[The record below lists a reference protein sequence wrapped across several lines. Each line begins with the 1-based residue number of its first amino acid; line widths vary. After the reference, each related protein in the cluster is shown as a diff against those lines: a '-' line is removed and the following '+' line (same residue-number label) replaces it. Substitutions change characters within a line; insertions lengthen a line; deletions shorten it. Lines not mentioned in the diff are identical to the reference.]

1 MKKNKAIKNLLSKL
15 KKVSKLKKAW
25 VLLALTVAIAI
36 PSIALATFGPARPTF
51 DYNDPTGRLGSLTGP
66 VFNSMKNTPTYGDEF
81 NFTTAKKTG
90 DATWS
95 NDLAVKDGDEV
106 EIRVYI
112 HNNANSGTNE
122 SGLGV
127 ATGVKAGIDL
137 PQNQFST
144 KNEPIGF
151 VRADN
156 STPKNVWDGTII
168 SSADGKKFKLDYI
181 NGTAKLTQRDG
192 SGIATATLPDQFIG
206 TNGTSIGS
214 QPGSAMDGKWLGCY
228 EHVGWVTVKVKVS
241 GEPQPEKPNFTIKKY
256 VNGSDAQNNDS
267 SVKVQAGE
275 EFDYK
280 VDVANTGETE
290 LKNVKVSDKLPNGV
304 EYVVDSLKLDGTKV
318 NNGTDFFNAS
328 KGIVV
333 PSIAV
338 GQKATFTMKAKIAIS
353 KKYPAELACKPGD
366 KTFYNNVATAD
377 PEGTGEGL
385 NPKEDPAVINCTTPK
400 KEPGVEITKEVSEE
414 NVALNQE
421 FTYNVKVANTG
432 NVDLVNAIVQDPAPS
447 NIEFIRTEPV
457 AGISFEFSPSKITA
471 TIVKLKVGESIDFN
485 VIAKVTKATEGD
497 TVNTACVNAA
507 EVNPE
512 QPEKE
517 DDCDDAPVRVVENC
531 LIPGKEDLPKDSEKC
546 KEDVSTPPKPEVPT
560 ETPSTGAGSALIT
573 ALSTLTVATI
583 AFAVSSK
590 ISARKS

>member
-1 MKKNKAIKNLLSKL
+1 MKKLKNIFNKL
-15 KKVSKLKKAW
+15 KKVSRLKKTW
-25 VLLALTVAIAI
+25 VLLALTIAIAI
-36 PSIALATFGPARPTF
+36 PSATLATWGPARPTF

-81 NFTTAKKTG
+81 NFTTAKKTS

-106 EIRVYI
+106 EIRLYI
-112 HNNANSGTNE
+112 HNNANTSTNA

-137 PQNQFST
+137 PEDQYSL

-151 VRADN
+151 VNADN
-156 STPKNVWDGTII
+156 STPKGVWDGTVI
-168 SSADGKKFKLDYI
+168 SSADGKKFKLNYVK
-181 NGTAKLTQRDG
+181 GSAKLTQRDG
-192 SGIATATLPDQFIG
+192 SGTATAVLPDQFIG
-206 TNGTSIGS
+206 ANGTAVGS
-214 QPGSAMDGKWLGCY
+214 QPGSATNGKWLGCY
-228 EHVGWVTVKVKVS
+228 EHVGLVKVKVKVTA
-241 GEPQPEKPNFTIKKY
+241 EPQPEKPNFTIKKY
-256 VNGSDAQNNDS
+256 VNGDDAQNKDT

-280 VDVANTGETE
+280 VDVTNTGKTE
-290 LKNVKVSDKLPNGV
+290 LKNVKVSDKLPEGV
-304 EYVVDSLKLDGTKV
+304 EYIAGSLKLDGTKV
-318 NNGTDFFNAS
+318 SNDTDFFNS
-328 KGIVV
+328 NKGVVV

-338 GQKATFTMKAKIAIS
+338 GQKAIFTMKAKITVNQD
-353 KKYPAELACKPGD
+353 KTAEEACEPGQ
-366 KTFYNNVATAD
+366 KTFYNNIATAD

-471 TIVKLKVGESIDFN
+471 TIAELKVGESIDFN

-573 ALSTLTVATI
+573 ALSTLTVATM
-583 AFAVSSK
+583 AFVSSSK

>member
-1 MKKNKAIKNLLSKL
+1 MKKLKNIFNKL
-15 KKVSKLKKAW
+15 KKVSRLKKTW
-25 VLLALTVAIAI
+25 VLLALTIAIAI
-36 PSIALATFGPARPTF
+36 PSATLATWGPARPTF

-81 NFTTAKKTG
+81 NFTTAKKTS

-106 EIRVYI
+106 EIRLYI
-112 HNNANSGTNE
+112 HNNANTSTNA

-137 PQNQFST
+137 PEDQYSL

-151 VRADN
+151 VNADN
-156 STPKNVWDGTII
+156 STPKGVWDGTVI
-168 SSADGKKFKLDYI
+168 SSADGKKFKLNYVK
-181 NGTAKLTQRDG
+181 GSAKLTQRDG
-192 SGIATATLPDQFIG
+192 SGTATATLPDQFIG
-206 TNGTSIGS
+206 ANGTAVGS
-214 QPGSAMDGKWLGCY
+214 QPGSATNGKWLGCY
-228 EHVGWVTVKVKVS
+228 EHVGLVKVKVKVTA
-241 GEPQPEKPNFTIKKY
+241 EPQPEKPNFTIKKY
-256 VNGSDAQNNDS
+256 VNGDDAQNKDT

-280 VDVANTGETE
+280 VDVTNTGKTE

-304 EYVVDSLKLDGTKV
+304 EYIAGSLKLDGTKV
-318 NNGTDFFNAS
+318 NNDTDFFSSS
-328 KGIVV
+328 KGVII

-338 GQKATFTMKAKIAIS
+338 GQKAIFTMKAKIVVNED
-353 KKYPAELACKPGD
+353 KTAEEACEPGQ
-366 KTFYNNVATAD
+366 KTFYNNIATAD

-421 FTYNVKVANTG
+421 FTYNVKVTNTG

-471 TIVKLKVGESIDFN
+471 TIAELKVGESIDFN

-497 TVNTACVNAA
+497 IVNTACVNAA

-573 ALSTLTVATI
+573 VLSTLTVATMAFI
-583 AFAVSSK
+583 ASSK

>member
-1 MKKNKAIKNLLSKL
+1 MKKLKNIFNKL
-15 KKVSKLKKAW
+15 KKVSRLKKTW
-25 VLLALTVAIAI
+25 VLLALTIAIAI
-36 PSIALATFGPARPTF
+36 PSATLATWGPARPTF

-81 NFTTAKKTG
+81 NFTTAKKTS

-106 EIRVYI
+106 EIRLYI
-112 HNNANSGTNE
+112 HNNANTSTNA

-137 PQNQFST
+137 PEDQYSL

-151 VRADN
+151 VNADN
-156 STPKNVWDGTII
+156 STPKGVWDGTVI
-168 SSADGKKFKLDYI
+168 SSADGKKFKLNYVK
-181 NGTAKLTQRDG
+181 GSAKLTQRDG
-192 SGIATATLPDQFIG
+192 SGTATATLPDQFIG
-206 TNGTSIGS
+206 ANGTAVGS
-214 QPGSAMDGKWLGCY
+214 QPGSATNGKWLGCY
-228 EHVGWVTVKVKVS
+228 EHVGLVKVKVKVTA
-241 GEPQPEKPNFTIKKY
+241 EPQPEKPNFTIKKY
-256 VNGSDAQNNDS
+256 VNGDDAQNKDT

-280 VDVANTGETE
+280 VDVTNTGKTE

-304 EYVVDSLKLDGTKV
+304 EYIAGSLKLDGTKV
-318 NNGTDFFNAS
+318 SNDTDFFNS
-328 KGIVV
+328 NKGVVV

-338 GQKATFTMKAKIAIS
+338 GQKAIFTMKAKITVNQD
-353 KKYPAELACKPGD
+353 KTAEEACEPGQ
-366 KTFYNNVATAD
+366 KTFYNNIATAD

-400 KEPGVEITKEVSEE
+400 KEPGVEITKEVSQE

-421 FTYNVKVANTG
+421 FTYNVKVTNTG

-497 TVNTACVNAA
+497 IVNTACVNAA

-573 ALSTLTVATI
+573 VLSTLTVATM
-583 AFAVSSK
+583 AFVASSK

>member
-1 MKKNKAIKNLLSKL
+1 MKKLKNIFNKL
-15 KKVSKLKKAW
+15 KKVSRLKKTW
-25 VLLALTVAIAI
+25 VLLALTIAIAI
-36 PSIALATFGPARPTF
+36 PSATLATWGPARPTF

-81 NFTTAKKTG
+81 NFTTAKKTS

-106 EIRVYI
+106 EIRLYI
-112 HNNANSGTNE
+112 HNNANTSTNA

-137 PQNQFST
+137 PEDQYSL

-151 VRADN
+151 VNADN
-156 STPKNVWDGTII
+156 STPKGVWDGTVI
-168 SSADGKKFKLDYI
+168 SSADGKKFKLNYVK
-181 NGTAKLTQRDG
+181 GSAKLTQRDG
-192 SGIATATLPDQFIG
+192 SGTATATLPDQFIG
-206 TNGTSIGS
+206 ANRTAVGS
-214 QPGSAMDGKWLGCY
+214 QPGSATNGKWLGCY
-228 EHVGWVTVKVKVS
+228 EHVGWVKVKVKVTA
-241 GEPQPEKPNFTIKKY
+241 EPQPEKPNFTIKKY
-256 VNGSDAQNNDS
+256 VNGEDAQNKDT

-280 VDVANTGETE
+280 VDVTNTGKTE

-304 EYVVDSLKLDGTKV
+304 EYIAGSLKLDGTKV
-318 NNGTDFFNAS
+318 NNDTDFFSSS
-328 KGIVV
+328 KGVII

-338 GQKATFTMKAKIAIS
+338 GQKAIFTMKAKIVVNED
-353 KKYPAELACKPGD
+353 KTAEEACEPGQ
-366 KTFYNNVATAD
+366 KTFYNNIATAD

-421 FTYNVKVANTG
+421 FTYNVKVTNTG

-573 ALSTLTVATI
+573 VLSTLTVATMAFI
-583 AFAVSSK
+583 ASSK

>member
-1 MKKNKAIKNLLSKL
+1 MKKLKNIFNKL
-15 KKVSKLKKAW
+15 KKVSRLKKTW
-25 VLLALTVAIAI
+25 VLLALTIAIAI
-36 PSIALATFGPARPTF
+36 PSATLATWGPARPTF

-81 NFTTAKKTG
+81 NFTTAKKTS

-106 EIRVYI
+106 EIRLYI
-112 HNNANSGTNE
+112 HNNANTSTNA

-137 PQNQFST
+137 PEDQYSL
-144 KNEPIGF
+144 KNEPVGF
-151 VRADN
+151 VNADN
-156 STPKNVWDGTII
+156 STPKGVWDGTII
-168 SSADGKKFKLDYI
+168 SSADGKKFKLNYVK
-181 NGTAKLTQRDG
+181 GSAKLTQRDG
-192 SGIATATLPDQFIG
+192 SGTATATLPDQFIG
-206 TNGTSIGS
+206 ANGTAVGS
-214 QPGSAMDGKWLGCY
+214 QPGSATNGKWLGCY
-228 EHVGWVTVKVKVS
+228 EHVGWVKVKVKVTA
-241 GEPQPEKPNFTIKKY
+241 EPQPEKPNFTIKKY
-256 VNGSDAQNNDS
+256 VNGEDAQNNDS
-267 SVKVQAGE
+267 SVGVEAGE

-280 VDVANTGETE
+280 VDVTNTGKTE

-304 EYVVDSLKLDGTKV
+304 EYIAGSLKLDGTKV
-318 NNGTDFFNAS
+318 NNDTDFFSSS
-328 KGIVV
+328 KGVII

-338 GQKATFTMKAKIAIS
+338 GQKAIFTMKAKIVVNED
-353 KKYPAELACKPGD
+353 KTAEEACEPGQ
-366 KTFYNNVATAD
+366 KTFYNNIATAD

-421 FTYNVKVANTG
+421 FTYNVKVTNTG

-497 TVNTACVNAA
+497 IVNTACVNAA

-573 ALSTLTVATI
+573 VLSTLTVATMAFI
-583 AFAVSSK
+583 ASSK

>member
-1 MKKNKAIKNLLSKL
+1 MKKLKNIFNKL
-15 KKVSKLKKAW
+15 KKVSRLKKTW
-25 VLLALTVAIAI
+25 VLLALTIAIAI
-36 PSIALATFGPARPTF
+36 PSATLATWGPARPTF

-81 NFTTAKKTG
+81 NFTTAKKTS

-106 EIRVYI
+106 EIRLYI
-112 HNNANSGTNE
+112 HNNANTSTNA

-137 PQNQFST
+137 PEDQYSL

-151 VRADN
+151 VNADN
-156 STPKNVWDGTII
+156 STPKGVWDGTVI
-168 SSADGKKFKLDYI
+168 SSADGKKFKLNYVK
-181 NGTAKLTQRDG
+181 GSAKLTQRDG
-192 SGIATATLPDQFIG
+192 SGTATATLPDQFIG
-206 TNGTSIGS
+206 ANGTAVGS
-214 QPGSAMDGKWLGCY
+214 QPGSATNGKWLGCY
-228 EHVGWVTVKVKVS
+228 EHVGLVKVKVKVTA
-241 GEPQPEKPNFTIKKY
+241 EPQPEKPNFTIKKY
-256 VNGSDAQNNDS
+256 VNGDDAQNKDT

-280 VDVANTGETE
+280 VDVTNTGKTE

-304 EYVVDSLKLDGTKV
+304 EYIAGSLKLDGTKV
-318 NNGTDFFNAS
+318 KNDTDFFSSS
-328 KGIVV
+328 KGVII

-338 GQKATFTMKAKIAIS
+338 GQKAIFTMKAKIVVNED
-353 KKYPAELACKPGD
+353 KTAEEACEPGQ
-366 KTFYNNVATAD
+366 KTFYNNIATAD

-400 KEPGVEITKEVSEE
+400 KEPGVEITKEVSQE

-421 FTYNVKVANTG
+421 FTYNVKVTNTG

-471 TIVKLKVGESIDFN
+471 TIAELKVGESIDFN

-497 TVNTACVNAA
+497 IVNTACVNAA

-573 ALSTLTVATI
+573 VLSTLTVATMAFI
-583 AFAVSSK
+583 ASSK

>member
-1 MKKNKAIKNLLSKL
+1 MKKLKNIFNKL
-15 KKVSKLKKAW
+15 KKVSRLKKTW
-25 VLLALTVAIAI
+25 VLLALTIAIAI
-36 PSIALATFGPARPTF
+36 PSATLATWGPARPTF

-81 NFTTAKKTG
+81 NFTTAKKTS

-106 EIRVYI
+106 EIRLYI
-112 HNNANSGTNE
+112 HNNANTSTNA

-137 PQNQFST
+137 PEDQYSL

-151 VRADN
+151 VNADN
-156 STPKNVWDGTII
+156 STPKGVWDGTVI
-168 SSADGKKFKLDYI
+168 SSADGKKFKLNYVK
-181 NGTAKLTQRDG
+181 GSAKLTQRDG
-192 SGIATATLPDQFIG
+192 SGTATATLPDQFIG
-206 TNGTSIGS
+206 ANGTAVGS
-214 QPGSAMDGKWLGCY
+214 QPGSATNGKWLGCY
-228 EHVGWVTVKVKVS
+228 EHVGWVKVKVKVTA
-241 GEPQPEKPNFTIKKY
+241 EPQPEKPNFTIKKY
-256 VNGSDAQNNDS
+256 VNGEDAQNNDS
-267 SVKVQAGE
+267 SVGVEAGE

-280 VDVANTGETE
+280 VDVTNTGKTE

-304 EYVVDSLKLDGTKV
+304 EYIAGSLKLDGTKV
-318 NNGTDFFNAS
+318 NNDTDFFSSS
-328 KGIVV
+328 KGVII

-338 GQKATFTMKAKIAIS
+338 GQKAIFTMKAKIVVNED
-353 KKYPAELACKPGD
+353 KTAEEACEPGQ
-366 KTFYNNVATAD
+366 KTFYNNIATAD

-421 FTYNVKVANTG
+421 FTYNVKVTNTG

-497 TVNTACVNAA
+497 IVNTACVNAA

-573 ALSTLTVATI
+573 VLSTLTVATMAFI
-583 AFAVSSK
+583 ASSK

>member
-1 MKKNKAIKNLLSKL
+1 MKKLKNIFNKL
-15 KKVSKLKKAW
+15 KKVSRLKKTW
-25 VLLALTVAIAI
+25 VLLALTIAIAI
-36 PSIALATFGPARPTF
+36 PSATLATWGPARPTF

-81 NFTTAKKTG
+81 NFTTAKKTS

-106 EIRVYI
+106 EIRLYI
-112 HNNANSGTNE
+112 HNNANTSTNA

-137 PQNQFST
+137 PEDQYSL

-151 VRADN
+151 VNADN
-156 STPKNVWDGTII
+156 STPKGVWDGTVI
-168 SSADGKKFKLDYI
+168 SSADGKKFKLNYVK
-181 NGTAKLTQRDG
+181 GSAKLTQRDG
-192 SGIATATLPDQFIG
+192 SGTATATLPDQFIG
-206 TNGTSIGS
+206 ANGTAVGS
-214 QPGSAMDGKWLGCY
+214 QPGSATNGKWLGCY
-228 EHVGWVTVKVKVS
+228 EHVGLVKVKVKVTA
-241 GEPQPEKPNFTIKKY
+241 EPQPEKPNFTIKKY
-256 VNGSDAQNNDS
+256 VNGDDAQNKDT

-280 VDVANTGETE
+280 VDVTNTGKTE

-304 EYVVDSLKLDGTKV
+304 EYIAGSLKLDGTKV
-318 NNGTDFFNAS
+318 NNDTDFFSSS
-328 KGIVV
+328 KGVII

-338 GQKATFTMKAKIAIS
+338 GQKAIFTMKAKIVVNED
-353 KKYPAELACKPGD
+353 KTAEEACEPGQ
-366 KTFYNNVATAD
+366 KTFYNNIATAD

-421 FTYNVKVANTG
+421 FTYNVKVTNTG

-497 TVNTACVNAA
+497 IVNTACVNAA

-573 ALSTLTVATI
+573 VLSTLTVATMAFI
-583 AFAVSSK
+583 ASSK

>member
-1 MKKNKAIKNLLSKL
+1 MKKLKNIFNKL
-15 KKVSKLKKAW
+15 KKVSRLKKTW
-25 VLLALTVAIAI
+25 VLLALTIAIAI
-36 PSIALATFGPARPTF
+36 PSATLATWGPARPTF

-81 NFTTAKKTG
+81 NFTTAKKTS

-106 EIRVYI
+106 EIRLYI
-112 HNNANSGTNE
+112 HNNANTSTNA

-137 PQNQFST
+137 PEDQYSL

-151 VRADN
+151 VNADN
-156 STPKNVWDGTII
+156 STPKGVWDGTVI
-168 SSADGKKFKLDYI
+168 SSADGKKFKLNYVK
-181 NGTAKLTQRDG
+181 GSAKLTQRDG
-192 SGIATATLPDQFIG
+192 SGTATATLPDQFIG
-206 TNGTSIGS
+206 ANGTAVGS
-214 QPGSAMDGKWLGCY
+214 QPGSATNGKWLGCY
-228 EHVGWVTVKVKVS
+228 EHVGWVKVKVKVTA
-241 GEPQPEKPNFTIKKY
+241 EPQPEKPNFTIKKY
-256 VNGSDAQNNDS
+256 VNGEDAQNNDS
-267 SVKVQAGE
+267 SVGVEAGE

-280 VDVANTGETE
+280 VDVTNTGKTE

-304 EYVVDSLKLDGTKV
+304 EYIAGSLKLDGTKV
-318 NNGTDFFNAS
+318 SNDTDFFNS
-328 KGIVV
+328 NKGVVV

-338 GQKATFTMKAKIAIS
+338 GQKAIFTMKAKIAINED
-353 KKYPAELACKPGD
+353 KTAEEACEPGQ
-366 KTFYNNVATAD
+366 KTFYNNIATAD

-421 FTYNVKVANTG
+421 FTYNVKVTNTG

-497 TVNTACVNAA
+497 IVNTACVNAA

-573 ALSTLTVATI
+573 VLSTLTVATMAFI
-583 AFAVSSK
+583 ASSK

>member
-1 MKKNKAIKNLLSKL
+1 MKKLKNIFNKL
-15 KKVSKLKKAW
+15 KKVSGLKKTWA
-25 VLLALTVAIAI
+25 LLALTVAIAI
-36 PSIALATFGPARPTF
+36 PSATLATWGPSRPTF

-81 NFTTAKKTG
+81 NFTTAKKTS

-106 EIRVYI
+106 EIRLYI
-112 HNNANSGTNE
+112 HNNANTSTNA

-137 PQNQFST
+137 PEDQYSL

-151 VRADN
+151 VNADN
-156 STPKNVWDGTII
+156 STPKGVWDGTVI
-168 SSADGKKFKLDYI
+168 SSADGKKFKLNYVK
-181 NGTAKLTQRDG
+181 GSAKLTQRDG
-192 SGIATATLPDQFIG
+192 SGTATATLPDQFIG
-206 TNGTSIGS
+206 ANGTAVGS
-214 QPGSAMDGKWLGCY
+214 QPGSATNGKWLGCY
-228 EHVGWVTVKVKVS
+228 EHVGWVKVKVKVTA
-241 GEPQPEKPNFTIKKY
+241 EPQPEKPNFTIKKY
-256 VNGSDAQNNDS
+256 VNGEDAQNNDS
-267 SVKVQAGE
+267 SVGVEAGE

-280 VDVANTGETE
+280 VDVTNTGKTE

-304 EYVVDSLKLDGTKV
+304 EYIAGSLKLDGTKV
-318 NNGTDFFNAS
+318 SNDTDFFNS
-328 KGIVV
+328 NKGVVV

-338 GQKATFTMKAKIAIS
+338 GQKAIFTMKAKITVNED
-353 KKYPAELACKPGD
+353 KTAEEACEPGQ
-366 KTFYNNVATAD
+366 KTFYNNIATAD

-400 KEPGVEITKEVSEE
+400 KEPGVEITKEVSQE

-421 FTYNVKVANTG
+421 FTYNVKVTNTG

-447 NIEFIRTEPV
+447 NIEFNRTEPV

-497 TVNTACVNAA
+497 IVNTACVNAA

-573 ALSTLTVATI
+573 VLSTLTVATMAFI
-583 AFAVSSK
+583 ASSK